1 MNMVY
6 LVCNEDITLTVLE
19 KKSREFVNITLEK
32 GKDYKGIED
41 EDVFSLFGETK
52 KGETQF
58 YQFDIQEVVRL
69 FTAKD
74 CSILAGNGETEFR
87 LRPEKYQG
95 YRGTYHWNAKA
106 QIYEGE
112 VLDIEEKVTYTGK
125 DLLELNN
132 HFKVAVDSYLENLK

>member
-19 KKSREFVNITLEK
+19 EKTGEFVNITLEK
-32 GKDYKGIED
+32 GKDYKGIEA
-41 EDVFSLFGETK
+41 EDVFCLFGEKK

-58 YQFDIQEVVRL
+58 YRFNIQDAVRI

-74 CSILAGNGETEFR
+74 CSIIAGNGETEFR

-95 YRGTYHWNAKA
+95 HKGTCHWNATE

-125 DLLELNN
+125 DLLELNS
-132 HFKVAVDSYLENLK
+132 HFKEAVDSYLEKFK